1 MKFLPKPKPVSGMNT
16 NVSQGVELAVGI
28 LVFFLIGLGIDAWLG
43 TTPIFMIAL
52 TVFSMVGNFVKM
64 YYAYSHTMEELEA
77 QRAKNST
84 GANPAAV
91 QNSSSTNSTGA
102 PK

>member
-16 NVSQGVELAVGI
+16 NVSQGTELAVGI

-52 TVFSMVGNFVKM
+52 TVFSVVGNFVRM
-64 YYAYSHTMEELEA
+64 YYAYTNTMEQLEA
-77 QRAKNST
+77 QRA
-84 GANPAAV
+84 
-91 QNSSSTNSTGA
+91 QNSSGA
-102 PK
+102 SK

>member
-1 MKFLPKPKPVSGMNT
+1 MNT
-16 NVSQGVELAVGI
+16 NVSQGTELAVGI

-52 TVFSMVGNFVKM
+52 TVFSVVGNFVRM
-64 YYAYSHTMEELEA
+64 YYAYTNTMEQLEA
-77 QRAKNST
+77 QRA
-84 GANPAAV
+84 
-91 QNSSSTNSTGA
+91 QNSSGA